1 MTPITRSRH
10 KSRPQLVQCARN
22 AEHALHEL
30 RTNETCQQLPS
41 ELRVKAQA
49 LLDTIVRQG
58 SGRLMELSQPA
69 INQRLIKVQGQL
81 AQLLQIRSLSFAPV
95 RDYLLDIARV
105 LKE

>member
-1 MTPITRSRH
+1 
-10 KSRPQLVQCARN
+10 
-22 AEHALHEL
+22 
-30 RTNETCQQLPS
+30 
-41 ELRVKAQA
+41 
-49 LLDTIVRQG
+49 
-58 SGRLMELSQPA
+58 MELSQPA